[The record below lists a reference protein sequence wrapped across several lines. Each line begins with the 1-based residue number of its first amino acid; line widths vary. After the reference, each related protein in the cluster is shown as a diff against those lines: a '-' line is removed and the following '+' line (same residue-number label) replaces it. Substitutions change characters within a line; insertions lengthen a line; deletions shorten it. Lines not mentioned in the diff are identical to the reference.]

1 MNEMMQEHKWI
12 SSDRIHFGQPDHF
25 YDFNKI
31 GISEAQ
37 KRIKELSKLIEESK
51 KRVNFK
57 VDTMFDDQNE
67 RYEKLLN
74 KRKTIC
80 ENKIQVEETI
90 NFLNIKKNEELEK
103 TWRVVSDECGQIFST
118 LLPGTQ
124 AKLSL
129 ASE

>member
-57 VDTMFDDQNE
+57 VDTMFDD
-67 RYEKLLN
+67 
-74 KRKTIC
+74 
-80 ENKIQVEETI
+80 
-90 NFLNIKKNEELEK
+90 
-103 TWRVVSDECGQIFST
+103 
-118 LLPGTQ
+118 
-124 AKLSL
+124 
-129 ASE
+129 